1 MEWLKPK
8 SRTVWDNLGQS
19 LGQSQVVRTWDIG
32 QDNPI
37 RVVCPV
43 LCPTSYHPVPI
54 RNEESKLSYIGRSEY
69 VGCHTNSRHAS
80 SDRFVSLADLL
91 C

>member
-1 MEWLKPK
+1 MERLNLK

-43 LCPTSYHPVPI
+43 LRPTSYLPIPI
-54 RNEESKLSYIGRSEY
+54 RNEENELSYIGGR
-69 VGCHTNSRHAS
+69 RK
-80 SDRFVSLADLL
+80 
-91 C
+91 